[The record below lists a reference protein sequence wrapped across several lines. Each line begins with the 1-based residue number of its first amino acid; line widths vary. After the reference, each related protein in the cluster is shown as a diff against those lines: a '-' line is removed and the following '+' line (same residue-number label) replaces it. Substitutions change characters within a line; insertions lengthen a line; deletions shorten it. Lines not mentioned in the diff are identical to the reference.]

1 MTEQQKVNGDSPH
14 YYRLKINIHGFKL
27 DDISVSL
34 VDTASFCKLESEKDK
49 VQVRV
54 TAKRL
59 IKQNGVETT
68 QEYSKSY
75 DIFKSKPNID
85 VASMRHYVDPKN
97 PLYLVVEFLANTD
110 ENNFVNLD
118 DSCESLVESAAKSLL
133 NIRNIENLKAVIENP
148 ETANIDPSLR
158 DYFSPSLIKDLNL
171 ATRTTFTPINI
182 KTDENNNKIVN
193 IELSIPKSIQSA
205 SIITANDKKKPL
217 LDENHIK
224 IKFDGLNMSV
234 EAITKSE
241 NMTST
246 FSKQFALPR
255 GSQPDKATFKLD
267 ENRHLLLIN
276 APYLGKS

>member
-1 MTEQQKVNGDSPH
+1 MTEQRVNGDSPH

-27 DDISVSL
+27 DDIAVSL

-49 VQVRV
+49 VQVKV

-97 PLYLVVEFLANTD
+97 PLYLVVEFVANTD
-110 ENNFVNLD
+110 ENHFVNLD